1 MTADL
6 VEDVMLRMPVG
17 RDWTF
22 EDLLQLPDDGRRYE
36 IVDGSLHVLPAPHR
50 THQRVADRLAD
61 VLKEAAPADLEVLQA
76 VGVACGRHAPVP
88 DIVVGAR
95 WPSVDSPGFWAT
107 DVRLVVEV
115 MSPSSVLADR
125 VSKPAMFA
133 AAGVPSFWRV
143 ELDGHS
149 TPLIV
154 VHGLNGGVYR
164 EVVSVRAGES
174 ATVDVPLRV
183 ELRPSDWMEP

>member
-1 MTADL
+1 MTEENGSREEVPLMTADL

-22 EDLLQLPDDGRRYE
+22 EDLLQL
-36 IVDGSLHVLPAPHR
+36 
-50 THQRVADRLAD
+50 
-61 VLKEAAPADLEVLQA
+61 
-76 VGVACGRHAPVP
+76 P

-154 VHGLNGGVYR
+154 VHGL
-164 EVVSVRAGES
+164 
-174 ATVDVPLRV
+174 
-183 ELRPSDWMEP
+183 

>member
-1 MTADL
+1 MTEENGSREEVPLMTADL

-76 VGVACGRHAPVP
+76 VGVACGRHTPVP

-115 MSPSSVLADR
+115 MSPSFFFSSRRRHTRWTGDW
-125 VSKPAMFA
+125 S
-133 AAGVPSFWRV
+133 S
-143 ELDGHS
+143 
-149 TPLIV
+149 
-154 VHGLNGGVYR
+154 
-164 EVVSVRAGES
+164 
-174 ATVDVPLRV
+174 DVCS
-183 ELRPSDWMEP
+183 SD